1 MPELPEVETT
11 KRGIEPH
18 LTSKHVSHVIVR
30 QPKLRWP
37 ITDNLESILDGA
49 RLNTVE
55 RRAKYLLLTFEKEGT
70 AGALMIH
77 LGMSGNLRVIQ
88 DDAAP
93 QKHDH
98 LDIVFEDETTLR
110 YCDPRRFGCVL
121 WLGENPLSHNLLAH
135 LGPEPLSESFNTD
148 YLWQR
153 SRGKSSAVK
162 KFVMD
167 QKVVVG
173 IGNIYATEA
182 LFSAGIRPDK
192 PASKVTKAQY
202 QKFVSAAKL
211 ILENA
216 IHQGGTTLKDFIGG
230 DGKPGYFA
238 QELLTYG
245 RAGLPCITCNTTLK
259 DIKLNNRASVYCP
272 KCQK

>member
-11 KRGIEPH
+11 KSGIEPH
-18 LTSKHVSHVIVR
+18 LINKRVSHVIVR

-37 ITDNLESILDGA
+37 VTENIESLLENATLSGV
-49 RLNTVE
+49 T
-55 RRAKYLLLTFEKEGT
+55 RRAKYLLLAFEGATPGT
-70 AGALMIH
+70 LMVH
-77 LGMSGNLRVIQ
+77 LGMSGSLRVVL
-88 DDAAP
+88 DDAPA

-98 LDIVFEDETTLR
+98 VDIVFEDGVILR
-110 YCDPRRFGCVL
+110 YCDPRRFGCIL
-121 WLGENPLSHNLLAH
+121 WLGEQALDHALLAN
-135 LGPEPLSESFNTD
+135 LGPEPLSDTFNTEH
-148 YLWQR
+148 LWKL
-153 SRGKSSAVK
+153 SRGKTTAVK

-167 QKVVVG
+167 QKIVVG

-192 PASKVTKAQY
+192 AAGKVTKTQY

-216 IHQGGTTLKDFIGG
+216 IHQGGTTLKDFVGG

-245 RAGLPCITCNTTLK
+245 RAGKPCITCETPLK
-259 DIKLNNRASVYCP
+259 EMKLNNRASVYCP
-272 KCQK
+272 KCQS